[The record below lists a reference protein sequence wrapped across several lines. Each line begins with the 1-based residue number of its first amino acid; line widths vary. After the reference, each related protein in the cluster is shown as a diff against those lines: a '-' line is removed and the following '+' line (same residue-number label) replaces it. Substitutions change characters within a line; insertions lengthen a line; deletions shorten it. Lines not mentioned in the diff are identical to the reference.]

1 MNDVYNINSL
11 IYASQIEDSL
21 QNVSE
26 LDVNTLFGCVS
37 QCLQLIT
44 GNKDLPTRLPPN
56 ISTRFKICGE
66 LAQLCQVYK
75 FIVLYIRVIKN
86 IVFSSLMV
94 IKAILVIKHF

>member
-1 MNDVYNINSL
+1 MNDICNINSL
-11 IYASQIEDSL
+11 IYDSQIDDSI

-26 LDVNTLFGCVS
+26 FDVNTLFGCVS

-66 LAQLCQVYK
+66 LAQLCQVFS
-75 FIVLYIRVIKN
+75 FIVFYIKVIKN
-86 IVFSSLMV
+86 IAFSSLMV
-94 IKAILVIKHF
+94 TKATLVIKHF